1 MEPAI
6 LGVLAIMLTV
16 MLYLDRTRRADIG
29 DMRADHAGLRA
40 DMSAEIAALRKDM
53 NDGFA
58 ALRNEMSA
66 NTAALRDEMNANTAA
81 LRDEINANTAA
92 LRDEINANTA
102 ALRDEINAGFSR
114 TDARID
120 QLTTAVI
127 NLAESLGQVKG
138 RTEVLVASE

>member
-40 DMSAEIAALRKDM
+40 DMSTETATLRKEM

-58 ALRNEMSA
+58 ALRKEM
-66 NTAALRDEMNANTAA
+66 NDGFAALRKEMNDGFAA
-81 LRDEINANTAA
+81 LREEIRTSSA
-92 LRDEINANTA
+92 
-102 ALRDEINAGFSR
+102 R
-114 TDARID
+114 TDTRID

-138 RTEVLVASE
+138 RTEVHVASE

>member
-40 DMSAEIAALRKDM
+40 DMSAEIAALR
-53 NDGFA
+53 
-58 ALRNEMSA
+58 E
-66 NTAALRDEMNANTAA
+66 EMNANTAA
-81 LRDEINANTAA
+81 LRE
-92 LRDEINANTA
+92 EM
-102 ALRDEINAGFSR
+102 NAGFAR
-114 TDARID
+114 TEARIE

>member
-29 DMRADHAGLRA
+29 DMRADHAGLR
-40 DMSAEIAALRKDM
+40 E
-53 NDGFA
+53 
-58 ALRNEMSA
+58 
-66 NTAALRDEMNANTAA
+66 EMNANTAA
-81 LRDEINANTAA
+81 LREEMNANTAA
-92 LRDEINANTA
+92 LRE
-102 ALRDEINAGFSR
+102 EMNAGFAR
-114 TDARID
+114 TEARID

>member
-40 DMSAEIAALRKDM
+40 DMSA
-53 NDGFA
+53 
-58 ALRNEMSA
+58 
-66 NTAALRDEMNANTAA
+66 NTAALREEMNANTAA
-81 LRDEINANTAA
+81 LRE
-92 LRDEINANTA
+92 EM
-102 ALRDEINAGFSR
+102 NAGFAR
-114 TDARID
+114 TEARID

>member
-66 NTAALRDEMNANTAA
+66 NTAALRDEMS
-81 LRDEINANTAA
+81 ANTAA

>member
-16 MLYLDRTRRADIG
+16 MLYLDRTRRADSR
-29 DMRADHAGLRA
+29 DLRA
-40 DMSAEIAALRKDM
+40 DMSTEIAALRVDMSTEIAALRVDMSTEIAALRKEM

-58 ALRNEMSA
+58 ALREEIRTSSA
-66 NTAALRDEMNANTAA
+66 
-81 LRDEINANTAA
+81 
-92 LRDEINANTA
+92 
-102 ALRDEINAGFSR
+102 R

>member
-1 MEPAI
+1 MEAAI

-40 DMSAEIAALRKDM
+40 DMSAEIAAIRKDM
-53 NDGFA
+53 NAGFA
-58 ALRNEMSA
+58 VLRE
-66 NTAALRDEMNANTAA
+66 EMNANTAA
-81 LRDEINANTAA
+81 LREEMNANTAA
-92 LRDEINANTA
+92 LRE
-102 ALRDEINAGFSR
+102 EMNAGFAR
-114 TDARID
+114 TEARID

>member
-16 MLYLDRTRRADIG
+16 MLYRDRTRRADIG

-58 ALRNEMSA
+58 ALREEMNANTTALREEMHA
-66 NTAALRDEMNANTAA
+66 NTAALREEMHANTAA
-81 LRDEINANTAA
+81 LRE
-92 LRDEINANTA
+92 EMH
-102 ALRDEINAGFSR
+102 AGFAR
-114 TDARID
+114 TEARID

-138 RTEVLVASE
+138 RTEVLVTAE

>member
-40 DMSAEIAALRKDM
+40 DMSTETATLRKEM

-58 ALRNEMSA
+58 ALRKEM
-66 NTAALRDEMNANTAA
+66 NDGFAALRKEMNDGFAA
-81 LRDEINANTAA
+81 LREEIRTSSA
-92 LRDEINANTA
+92 
-102 ALRDEINAGFSR
+102 R
-114 TDARID
+114 TDTRID

>member
-92 LRDEINANTA
+92 LRDEM
-102 ALRDEINAGFSR
+102 NAGFSR

>member
-40 DMSAEIAALRKDM
+40 DMSTETATLRKEM

-58 ALRNEMSA
+58 ALRKE
-66 NTAALRDEMNANTAA
+66 NTAALNDGFAA
-81 LRDEINANTAA
+81 LRKEMNDGFAA
-92 LRDEINANTA
+92 LREEIRTSSA
-102 ALRDEINAGFSR
+102 R
-114 TDARID
+114 TDTRID

>member
-6 LGVLAIMLTV
+6 LGVLAIILTV

-40 DMSAEIAALRKDM
+40 DMSAEIAAIRKDM

-58 ALRNEMSA
+58 ALRE
-66 NTAALRDEMNANTAA
+66 EMNANTAA
-81 LRDEINANTAA
+81 LREEMNANTAA
-92 LRDEINANTA
+92 LRE
-102 ALRDEINAGFSR
+102 EMNAGFAR
-114 TDARID
+114 TDTRID

>member
-81 LRDEINANTAA
+81 LRDEMSANTAA
-92 LRDEINANTA
+92 LRDEM
-102 ALRDEINAGFSR
+102 NAGFSR

>member
-16 MLYLDRTRRADIG
+16 MLYLDRTRRANIG
-29 DMRADHAGLRA
+29 GMRADHAGLRA
-40 DMSAEIAALRKDM
+40 DMSAEIAALR
-53 NDGFA
+53 
-58 ALRNEMSA
+58 EE
-66 NTAALRDEMNANTAA
+66 T
-81 LRDEINANTAA
+81 
-92 LRDEINANTA
+92 
-102 ALRDEINAGFSR
+102 NAGFAR
-114 TDARID
+114 TEARID

>member
-29 DMRADHAGLRA
+29 DMRADHAGLR
-40 DMSAEIAALRKDM
+40 E
-53 NDGFA
+53 
-58 ALRNEMSA
+58 
-66 NTAALRDEMNANTAA
+66 EMNANTAA
-81 LRDEINANTAA
+81 LRE
-92 LRDEINANTA
+92 EM
-102 ALRDEINAGFSR
+102 NAGFAR
-114 TDARID
+114 TEARID

-127 NLAESLGQVKG
+127 NLTESLGQVKG

>member
-92 LRDEINANTA
+92 LRDEINA
-102 ALRDEINAGFSR
+102 GFSR

>member
-1 MEPAI
+1 MEAAI

-40 DMSAEIAALRKDM
+40 DMSTETATLRKEM

-58 ALRNEMSA
+58 ALRKEM
-66 NTAALRDEMNANTAA
+66 NDGFAALRKEMNDGFAA
-81 LRDEINANTAA
+81 LREEIRTSSA
-92 LRDEINANTA
+92 
-102 ALRDEINAGFSR
+102 R
-114 TDARID
+114 TDTRID

-138 RTEVLVASE
+138 RTEVHVAAE

>member
-40 DMSAEIAALRKDM
+40 DMSAEIAAIRKDM
-53 NDGFA
+53 N
-58 ALRNEMSA
+58 A
-66 NTAALRDEMNANTAA
+66 NTAALREEMNANTAA
-81 LRDEINANTAA
+81 LREEMNANTAA
-92 LRDEINANTA
+92 LREEMNANTA
-102 ALRDEINAGFSR
+102 ALREEMNAGFAR
-114 TDARID
+114 TEARID

>member
-66 NTAALRDEMNANTAA
+66 NTAALRDEMSANTAA

-92 LRDEINANTA
+92 LRDEM
-102 ALRDEINAGFSR
+102 NAGFSR

>member
-40 DMSAEIAALRKDM
+40 DMSTETAALRKEM

-58 ALRNEMSA
+58 ALREEM
-66 NTAALRDEMNANTAA
+66 NDGFAALRE
-81 LRDEINANTAA
+81 EIRTSSA
-92 LRDEINANTA
+92 
-102 ALRDEINAGFSR
+102 R
-114 TDARID
+114 TDTRID

>member
-16 MLYLDRTRRADIG
+16 MLYLDRTRRADSR
-29 DMRADHAGLRA
+29 DLRA
-40 DMSAEIAALRKDM
+40 DMSTEIAALRKDM

-58 ALRNEMSA
+58 TLRKDMQSEI
-66 NTAALRDEMNANTAA
+66 AALRKEMNDGFAA
-81 LRDEINANTAA
+81 LREEIRTSSA
-92 LRDEINANTA
+92 
-102 ALRDEINAGFSR
+102 R

-127 NLAESLGQVKG
+127 NLAESLGQVKS
-138 RTEVLVASE
+138 RTEVLVTAE

>member
-40 DMSAEIAALRKDM
+40 DMSTETAALRKEM

-58 ALRNEMSA
+58 ALRKEM
-66 NTAALRDEMNANTAA
+66 NDGFAALREEMKDGFAA
-81 LRDEINANTAA
+81 LREEIRTSSA
-92 LRDEINANTA
+92 
-102 ALRDEINAGFSR
+102 R
-114 TDARID
+114 TDTRID